1 MRGRVEG
8 SEREWTGPSS
18 LQTGGESD
26 VADVLTLPMV
36 KKKKKK
42 HTKKREHKTIIF
54 STELKPHLFRGGYFD

>member
-42 HTKKREHKTIIF
+42 KAHKKKRAQNYHF
-54 STELKPHLFRGGYFD
+54 

>member
-42 HTKKREHKTIIF
+42 STQKKKSTKLSF
-54 STELKPHLFRGGYFD
+54 LALN